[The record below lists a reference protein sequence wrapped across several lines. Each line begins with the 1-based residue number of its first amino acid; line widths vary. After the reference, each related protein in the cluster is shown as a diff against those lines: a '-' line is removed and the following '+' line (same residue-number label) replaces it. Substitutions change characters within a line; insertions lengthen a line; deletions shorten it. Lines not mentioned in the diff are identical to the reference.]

1 METVTAAQILDGGGG
16 GEYFMCQ
23 ILSPL
28 NGLFLARSD
37 FDKARGGTLPVP
49 TSDESCHRPRFSRHR
64 SVLGTVHGG
73 WRYVVLAWWWSTLLE
88 RFALRRQ

>member
-37 FDKARGGTLPVP
+37 FDKARGGLFLSLHPM
-49 TSDESCHRPRFSRHR
+49 RAA
-64 SVLGTVHGG
+64 TVHASHDTDLSLAQYTEGG
-73 WRYVVLAWWWSTLLE
+73 DM
-88 RFALRRQ
+88 LR